1 MSKLHSIGDESMT
14 LDDGRFL
21 REVELQGRRRF
32 LLSSLTLPLASPRI
46 LFAEEKEA
54 SPFLKLPN
62 VKVTAT
68 ETHWIVESDGIPN
81 HPTAKYPNRDN
92 PNSIRKQNYKFY
104 IPRKPT
110 KAATP
115 TRTPMGPIGVAINGI
130 PIYNQFNAEGED
142 AVKVEVFDSCCGH
155 PDPGGRYHY
164 HKFPVCVKSPFK
176 RDESG
181 HSPLFGFAFDGFA
194 IYGPEETKGKPP
206 TDLDE
211 CNGHE
216 DAIRGYHYHATKDEP
231 YLIGKYRGTPDP
243 RNLERGGPGKG
254 KGGPGKGKGPP
265 PGKRPPGGRPFPP
278 SKV

>member
-1 MSKLHSIGDESMT
+1 LAIQNSTTDQGDFIP
-14 LDDGRFL
+14 R
-21 REVELQGRRRF
+21 RE
-32 LLSSLTLPLASPRI
+32 LLLASLALPFAAGRI
-46 LFAEEKEA
+46 SGADEPPD

-81 HPTAKYPNRDN
+81 HPTAKFPNRDN
-92 PNSIRKQNYKFY
+92 PNTIRKQEYNFY

-110 KAATP
+110 KAKTP
-115 TRTPMGPIGVAINGI
+115 MRTPMGPIGVAINGI
-130 PIYNQFNAEGED
+130 PIYNQFTAVGTD
-142 AVKVEVFDSCCGH
+142 AVKTEVFDSCCGH

-176 RDESG
+176 PDAKG
-181 HSPLFGFAFDGFA
+181 HSALFAFAFDGYPV
-194 IYGPEETKGKPP
+194 YGPEETKGKAP

-216 DAIRGYHYHATKDEP
+216 DYVRGYHYHATATEP
-231 YLIGKYRGTPDP
+231 YLIGKYRGEPDQ
-243 RNLERGGPGKG
+243 RNLARGPG

-265 PGKRPPGGRPFPP
+265 PPGKKPLPPPGKKPP
-278 SKV
+278 SE